1 MNIEHLDPEAL
12 FPNPQNPRILEEAIA
27 PVADSIKEFGFLV
40 PVVIDENNIILS
52 GHARTRAAISLDL
65 NKIPVVRAEEL
76 SEEQKKAFMLA
87 DNRLSENASYNN
99 SLLAD
104 VLRDLNSQEYDLSV
118 TGFSEDEINAY
129 LNSAAE
135 SLDDILGLDFNEE
148 EEEDEPIEEPEEI
161 AANDKDD
168 ERQMKKL
175 NFLVTEQQ
183 KEIIEARLKE
193 VKLTVGRRISNGEL
207 LTIVCSK

>member
-129 LNSAAE
+129 LDSAAE
-135 SLDDILGLDFNEE
+135 SLDDILGLDFNDEE
-148 EEEDEPIEEPEEI
+148 IEDEPIEEPEEI
-161 AANDKDD
+161 VANDKDD